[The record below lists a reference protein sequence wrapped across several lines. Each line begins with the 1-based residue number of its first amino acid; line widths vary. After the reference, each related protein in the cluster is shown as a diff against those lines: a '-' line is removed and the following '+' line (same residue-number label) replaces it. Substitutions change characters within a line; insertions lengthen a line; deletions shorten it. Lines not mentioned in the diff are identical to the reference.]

1 MIPIRALLCHWNS
14 SASIVS
20 PTTSTADE
28 SVGTTT
34 GETDLAVDAD
44 GSVIVVGSYLNTV
57 HDDDNNLRLIGWI
70 PTASCSRAKRA
81 LAAIAH
87 GDRRR

>member
-20 PTTSTADE
+20 PTTSTAGE
-28 SVGTTT
+28 SVGSTT
-34 GETDLAVDAD
+34 GETDFAVHAG
-44 GSVIVVGSYLNTV
+44 GSVIVFGSYLTTV

-70 PTASCSRAKRA
+70 PSARSNCA
-81 LAAIAH
+81 
-87 GDRRR
+87 